1 VSERSWAI
9 RDYEA
14 GDEQAICAL
23 FERVFHKSMG
33 TLGSLDDWRWEFVDN
48 PVGPRMI
55 KLAWDG
61 PRLVGHYAVAPRRIW
76 IEGRER
82 LGALSLDSMTDPD
95 YGRQGIFSATGE
107 ACYASMAERGFELV
121 YGFPNGNSIAGIE
134 RHLGWT
140 MVTSPP
146 VLVKAL
152 DLGELAAAKLGV
164 AAASEVFGPLSRAG
178 SRIPGL
184 VDELAQGLRSRV
196 GRGPQLEVV
205 RVDRFGPWVDD
216 LWQRCRD
223 QHRLW
228 AVRDQ
233 AFTSWRYDRR
243 PDYDYYR
250 LQVLADGEVVGYL
263 VYTLAERDEGL
274 VAFIMDVVT
283 EPVAGAMEA
292 LLRAV
297 EARARIQGA
306 RLLSAMAGPATRER
320 RILLRHAYLPLPEA
334 LFPKQLHFGGRT
346 FNDLPTSIL
355 ADRSAWQLGWGDVD
369 VL

>member
-1 VSERSWAI
+1 VSERSWTI

-33 TLGSLDDWRWEFVDN
+33 PVGSLDEWRWQFADN
-48 PVGPRMI
+48 PVGPRVI
-55 KLAWDG
+55 KLAVVG
-61 PRLVGHYAVAPRRIW
+61 NQVVGHYAVAPRQVW
-76 IEGRER
+76 VDGQTH
-82 LGALSLDSMTDPD
+82 LAALSLVSMTDPD
-95 YGRQGIFSATGE
+95 YGRQGIFSATAE
-107 ACYASMAERGFELV
+107 ACYARMVEHGFALV
-121 YGFPNGNSIAGIE
+121 YGFPNANSIAGFE
-134 RHLGWT
+134 RKLEWT
-140 MVTSPP
+140 MIATTP

-152 DLGELAAAKLGV
+152 DLGELAAAKLGI
-164 AAASEVFGPLSRAG
+164 AAASRVLGPLSRAG

-184 VDELAQGLRSRV
+184 VDELAHGVRARV
-196 GRGPQLEVV
+196 RGGPELEVV
-205 RVDRFGPWVDD
+205 RFDRFGPWVDA

-233 AFTSWRYDRR
+233 AFLRWRYDRR

-263 VYTLAERDEGL
+263 VYTLSEREEGL
-274 VAFIMDVVT
+274 TAFIMDVVT
-283 EPVAGAMEA
+283 EPVPGAMEA
-292 LLRAV
+292 LLRSV

-320 RILLRHAYLPLPEA
+320 RVLLRHAYLPLPES
-334 LFPKQLHFGGRT
+334 LFPKQLYFGGRT
-346 FNDLPTSIL
+346 FDGLPTSTL
-355 ADRSAWQLGWGDVD
+355 ADPARWQLGWGDVD